1 MIAWELFA
9 LALCLFVSAFF
20 SASETAM
27 LSLGPLKLE
36 KLLQDMNPWRRPLK
50 LWRDRPLDVQAS
62 ILIGNNVVNI
72 TASTL
77 GADVTDKLLG
87 NTPYAGIA
95 IPVAVGVMT
104 FLTLTFGEITPKAFA
119 QVHHEKLAVP
129 VMWLLQGPFY
139 VLYLPTIFFARIS
152 KTSIR
157 LSGAHPDDAQNAK
170 VTEEDIELLVEMSR
184 RHGALG
190 TDKDKLL
197 QSVFDYTETTV
208 RESMVPRVDM
218 VAVEADWPLDKIII
232 TLMRS
237 GHSRVPVYDDVIDKI
252 IGVFYAKDILK
263 AVHEDRLA
271 SFQMRD
277 FLRPVTFVPEQMRI
291 SDLLRQFQ
299 KSRIHIA
306 VVVDE
311 FGGTS
316 GLITLEDVIEVF
328 FGDIQD
334 EYDVEEDYFQ
344 EIEPGVLRASAK
356 TPVSLI
362 TEHFNVEIP
371 EEEEGDY
378 DSLGGFV
385 VAQLGS
391 LPPVGTELIYEG
403 LRFQVTKAD
412 ARRVIEVLVCRCAPN
427 HTLPGDKTEADR
439 AAS

>member
-1 MIAWELFA
+1 
-9 LALCLFVSAFF
+9 
-20 SASETAM
+20 
-27 LSLGPLKLE
+27 
-36 KLLQDMNPWRRPLK
+36 
-50 LWRDRPLDVQAS
+50 
-62 ILIGNNVVNI
+62 
-72 TASTL
+72 
-77 GADVTDKLLG
+77 
-87 NTPYAGIA
+87 
-95 IPVAVGVMT
+95 
-104 FLTLTFGEITPKAFA
+104 
-119 QVHHEKLAVP
+119 
-129 VMWLLQGPFY
+129 
-139 VLYLPTIFFARIS
+139 
-152 KTSIR
+152 
-157 LSGAHPDDAQNAK
+157 
-170 VTEEDIELLVEMSR
+170 
-184 RHGALG
+184 
-190 TDKDKLL
+190 
-197 QSVFDYTETTV
+197 
-208 RESMVPRVDM
+208 
-218 VAVEADWPLDKIII
+218 
-232 TLMRS
+232 MRS

-263 AVHEDRLA
+263 AVNEDRLT

-385 VAQLGS
+385 VAQIGS

-412 ARRVIEVLVCRCAPN
+412 ARRVIEVLVCRCAP
-427 HTLPGDKTEADR
+427 TQPLPSDKTEADR